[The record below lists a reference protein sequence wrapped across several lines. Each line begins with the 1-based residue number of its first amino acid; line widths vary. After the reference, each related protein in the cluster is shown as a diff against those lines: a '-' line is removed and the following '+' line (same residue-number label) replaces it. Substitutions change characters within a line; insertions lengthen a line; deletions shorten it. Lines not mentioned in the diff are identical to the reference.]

1 MQLANSRKL
10 LKICRYTLFTAVILI
25 YADFLHP
32 KPAQAIL
39 FSAFSKFVGGTVK
52 DFLGKVGASAIG
64 DSIDGLL
71 SLIPWV
77 VIVMICGFVT
87 WQVIEGYKEYEQQNF
102 SGVAGAAT
110 KVIVLV
116 SLAAIA
122 DKVTAWMTS

>member
-1 MQLANSRKL
+1 MQLNEKRLRTYGIA
-10 LKICRYTLFTAVILI
+10 IYTAIILI

-32 KPAQAIL
+32 KSAQAIL
-39 FSAFSKFVGGTVK
+39 FSSFTKFIGGTVK

-71 SLIPWV
+71 SLVPWV
-77 VIVMICGFVT
+77 VIVVLCGYVS
-87 WQVIEGYKEYEQQNF
+87 WQALEGYKEYEQQNY
-102 SGVAGAAT
+102 SGVATAAT
-110 KVIVLV
+110 KVVVLI